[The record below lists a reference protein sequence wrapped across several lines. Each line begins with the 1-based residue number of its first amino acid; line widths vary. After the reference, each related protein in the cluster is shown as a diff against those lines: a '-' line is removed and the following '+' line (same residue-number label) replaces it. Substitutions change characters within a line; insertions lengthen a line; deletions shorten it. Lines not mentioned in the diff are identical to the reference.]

1 MASLEVW
8 KDGCVT
14 VYERSDAGQGVELT
28 VVEGSDS
35 FNTGGYI
42 TFGGAA
48 LCEMTT
54 HLSYGMPLPAA
65 FDVLDRL
72 DGWTQVKLNGQM
84 IWECRAVKQLK
95 AELRKQQKQQA
106 ET

>member
-42 TFGGAA
+42 TFGA
-48 LCEMTT
+48 LRAGV
-54 HLSYGMPLPAA
+54 SAQ
-65 FDVLDRL
+65 DV
-72 DGWTQVKLNGQM
+72 V
-84 IWECRAVKQLK
+84 
-95 AELRKQQKQQA
+95 
-106 ET
+106 